1 MKNDFTFS
9 MSTRIEFGEGKL
21 SRTGDYTEELNASRV
36 LVITDKGIAGT
47 EIMGKVKNS
56 LASKNIKYEIY
67 DKVRENPRDMDAQE
81 TYDTFSQNP
90 PDAVIA
96 CGGGSSMDLAK
107 AVAALF
113 TNGGKISEI
122 INPNKLKRKPL
133 PTICIPTTAGTG
145 SEVTSFAVLTLE
157 KEQRKSSVFDDKIR
171 PDIAINDPE
180 VLKSV
185 PKSIGAATGM
195 DALTHAI
202 EAYTCRL
209 STPLTDAMAL
219 YAIKNIGENILDFV
233 ETKSDESCRAMMLG
247 SLMAGIAFGFS
258 DIAGVHCMAEALGG
272 MYDTPHGVANS
283 IFLPFVFEYNIEA
296 DIKKHRDVAAA
307 LGVDTNG
314 KSDRQIAF
322 EGAEWIRDMSE
333 RLEIKNLKEIEGV
346 TPECFELLAE
356 KCMKNVSLKS
366 NARELSKEDFVMLY
380 KKAYEYTR

>member
-1 MKNDFTFS
+1 MKKDFTFS

-202 EAYTCRL
+202 
-209 STPLTDAMAL
+209 
-219 YAIKNIGENILDFV
+219 
-233 ETKSDESCRAMMLG
+233 
-247 SLMAGIAFGFS
+247 
-258 DIAGVHCMAEALGG
+258 
-272 MYDTPHGVANS
+272 
-283 IFLPFVFEYNIEA
+283 
-296 DIKKHRDVAAA
+296 
-307 LGVDTNG
+307 
-314 KSDRQIAF
+314 
-322 EGAEWIRDMSE
+322 
-333 RLEIKNLKEIEGV
+333 
-346 TPECFELLAE
+346 
-356 KCMKNVSLKS
+356 
-366 NARELSKEDFVMLY
+366 
-380 KKAYEYTR
+380 

>member
-1 MKNDFTFS
+1 
-9 MSTRIEFGEGKL
+9 
-21 SRTGDYTEELNASRV
+21 
-36 LVITDKGIAGT
+36 
-47 EIMGKVKNS
+47 
-56 LASKNIKYEIY
+56 
-67 DKVRENPRDMDAQE
+67 
-81 TYDTFSQNP
+81 
-90 PDAVIA
+90 
-96 CGGGSSMDLAK
+96 
-107 AVAALF
+107 
-113 TNGGKISEI
+113 
-122 INPNKLKRKPL
+122 
-133 PTICIPTTAGTG
+133 
-145 SEVTSFAVLTLE
+145 
-157 KEQRKSSVFDDKIR
+157 
-171 PDIAINDPE
+171 
-180 VLKSV
+180 
-185 PKSIGAATGM
+185 
-195 DALTHAI
+195 
-202 EAYTCRL
+202 
-209 STPLTDAMAL
+209 MAL

-233 ETKSDESCRAMMLG
+233 ETKSNESCRAMMLG

-272 MYDTPHGVANS
+272 MYDTSHGVANS